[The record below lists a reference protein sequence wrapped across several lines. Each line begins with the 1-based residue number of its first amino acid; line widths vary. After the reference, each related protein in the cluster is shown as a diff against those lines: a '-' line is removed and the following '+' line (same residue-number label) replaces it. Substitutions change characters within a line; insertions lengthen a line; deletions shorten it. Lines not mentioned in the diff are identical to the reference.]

1 MKARF
6 LIALLLFARVYGQT
20 PAEPTFEVADLKLN
34 VSGPG
39 APAVQIADGRVTIR
53 NVTLHVLIAAAWA
66 LPIDGVKGPDWL
78 DDVRVDLV
86 AKAASPQTPESQMRE
101 MMRPVLRDRMKMV
114 AHVEQREESAWSLT
128 VLNGQPKMQ
137 ATDLPAKT
145 EDAHCGPASSQTNGI
160 RMICTHETM
169 TSFARILSQ
178 IGGWDAAGKR
188 VVDQT
193 GLPGAW
199 DFSIEW
205 APPSTNAT
213 EPDNGGLTIFAAL
226 QAQLGLKLESKRVPV
241 PIVVVD
247 SMARTPTD
255 N

>member
-1 MKARF
+1 MAR
-6 LIALLLFARVYGQT
+6 LLFGLILFANLYGQT
-20 PAEPTFEVADLKLN
+20 QPEPTFEVADLKLN

-39 APAVQIADGRVTIR
+39 APAVQIADGRVAIR
-53 NVTLHVLIAAAWA
+53 NISLRVLIAAAWA
-66 LPIDGVKGPDWL
+66 LPLDGVKGPGWL

-114 AHVEQREESAWSLT
+114 AHVEQREESAWALT
-128 VLNGQPKMQ
+128 GQPKMQ

-145 EDAHCGPASSQTNGI
+145 EDAHCGPASRPTNGI
-160 RMICTHETM
+160 RMVCTHETM

-199 DFSIEW
+199 GFSVEW
-205 APPSTNAT
+205 TPPSPNAT

-241 PIVVVD
+241 PVVVVD
-247 SMARTPTD
+247 SMSRTPTD